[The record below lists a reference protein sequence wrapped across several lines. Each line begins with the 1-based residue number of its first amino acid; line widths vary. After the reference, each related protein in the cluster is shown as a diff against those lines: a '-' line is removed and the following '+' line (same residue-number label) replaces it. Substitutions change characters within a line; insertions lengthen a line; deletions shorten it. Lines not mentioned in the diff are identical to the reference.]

1 MSNTKEVTMEPIRPI
16 AIGQV
21 WAPADPR
28 FPEAPHVEVVAIGEP
43 RKHLF
48 PRNRVAVVLD
58 ISIRN
63 VATGRTS
70 KAQRSLQRKE
80 GRIRLRAGACGMS
93 LPPESPRVLSKRD
106 GMPSGA
112 VYVGRPTRFGN
123 PFVIGRHGDRAAVV
137 ARFEAWLLANPD
149 LLAAAKAE
157 LRGKDLVCW
166 CAPEA
171 CHADVLLRIAN
182 A

>member
-1 MSNTKEVTMEPIRPI
+1 MSKTKEIAKDPLRPI

-48 PRNRVAVVLD
+48 ARNRVAVVQD

-70 KAQRSLQRKE
+70 RARSDRFNGK
-80 GRIRLRAGACGMS
+80 
-93 LPPESPRVLSKRD
+93 KD
-106 GMPSGA
+106 G
-112 VYVGRPTRFGN
+112 YV
-123 PFVIGRHGDRAAVV
+123 FVREPAA
-137 ARFEAWLLANPD
+137 
-149 LLAAAKAE
+149 
-157 LRGKDLVCW
+157 
-166 CAPEA
+166 
-171 CHADVLLRIAN
+171 
-182 A
+182 

>member
-1 MSNTKEVTMEPIRPI
+1 MSTHKEVTRDPVRPI

-48 PRNRVAVVLD
+48 PRNRVAVVQD

-70 KAQRSLQRKE
+70 KARSDRFNGKKD
-80 GRIRLRAGACGMS
+80 GYVFVR
-93 LPPESPRVLSKRD
+93 EST
-106 GMPSGA
+106 A
-112 VYVGRPTRFGN
+112 
-123 PFVIGRHGDRAAVV
+123 
-137 ARFEAWLLANPD
+137 
-149 LLAAAKAE
+149 
-157 LRGKDLVCW
+157 
-166 CAPEA
+166 
-171 CHADVLLRIAN
+171 
-182 A
+182 